1 MSVMCLMANAQL
13 VGRFQK
19 FNDGHIYFVAEN
31 VSYNNYRVTINAV
44 STDRNNSE
52 VKVVTARGGF
62 YLGPTTPWRWYWKKG
77 DTIRVVY
84 DNGYSQVWTCPTT
97 DPAYYRL
104 QLSNDTYIEGT
115 AASR

>member
-1 MSVMCLMANAQL
+1 MGVMCLMANAQF
-13 VGRFQK
+13 VGKFQQGQ
-19 FNDGHIYFVAEN
+19 DGHIYFFAEN
-31 VSYNNYRVTINAV
+31 VMNYAYRVTINAV

-77 DTIRVVY
+77 DVLRVVY
-84 DNGYSQVWTCPTT
+84 DNGYSQVWTCPVT

-104 QLSNDTYIEGT
+104 QLSSETYLNDDVLQ
-115 AASR
+115 R